1 LYGSVGAN
9 VCFATFDALSA
20 GVLEGFEHVAVV
32 GKHEYV
38 TVQGMAALREWTA
51 GGGNL
56 AIDAYEFGLIFFLL
70 SLFFLFFLFRRMGD
84 L

>member
-1 LYGSVGAN
+1 VN

-32 GKHEYV
+32 GKHEYI
-38 TVQGMAALREWTA
+38 TVQGMAALREWTE

-56 AIDAYEFGLIFFLL
+56 AIDAYEFGLFYYFDFFF
-70 SLFFLFFLFRRMGD
+70 FFLFFFFVRMGD